1 MTQLLDIGFAGSIV
15 YGGST
20 LGKDGSH
27 DDIGRSCY
35 RGLIEQHIATFELVG
50 MDLIDIALF
59 VEIELRSQV
68 LESEEVRVETSTS
81 YLVTTGFGNDRPA
94 IASQQRTDH
103 QYATAKGGTFAYEL
117 IALQIVEVKVGG
129 LKTVV
134 VTVQLVH
141 LDTDLLQQQDQVVHI
156 QDIRDVLDDHLLIGE
171 QGGTNHLQSLVLRP
185 LWRNGTLQQMS
196 AFDSK

>member
-1 MTQLLDIGFAGSIV
+1 
-15 YGGST
+15 
-20 LGKDGSH
+20 
-27 DDIGRSCY
+27 
-35 RGLIEQHIATFELVG
+35 

-59 VEIELRSQV
+59 VEIELRPQV

-81 YLVTTGFGNDRPA
+81 YLVTTGFGNDRPT

-134 VTVQLVH
+134 VTIQLVH
-141 LDTDLLQQQDQVVHI
+141 LDTDLLQQ
-156 QDIRDVLDDHLLIGE
+156 
-171 QGGTNHLQSLVLRP
+171 
-185 LWRNGTLQQMS
+185 
-196 AFDSK
+196 